1 MVQLKKENTG
11 NIKTVD
17 SVWVTQQNAP
27 TQGVNK
33 LATPD
38 PNYASVRQTNPTKSW
53 DVDTRGLATR
63 FVDDV
68 IKPYGPE
75 DIKEGKV
82 SDVIKIGPEL
92 RPEDT
97 FEETAWGW
105 NYDYDR
111 AVSQERNQQGSLNA
125 LQWTGHVAWLEQNN
139 VGSVQPYTEQAK
151 WLNVANAWPRFGS
164 GSVEWTTPETPTQ
177 PEVTPTTASNTGMG
191 GAFNWGG
198 TSWGT
203 TTQNQ
208 RQLKNADVNFSQYWD
223 DSSAPNQATRWG
235 ENEKYTGDFVK
246 NSNLGYDPNIRTT
259 DLDPSYMFWMDAQW
273 ANTDSA
279 GYIARR
285 NDMIASALFND
296 AVAEW
301 RLPTK
306 DDVINYLAQQEG
318 RMNSTEADR
327 FNTIESIWKRLGGL
341 SDQAQWPDLS
351 NVWAT
356 YSDEALNNMENDL
369 NKSTAGEL
377 YGKVTADQDTH
388 ITTLEDQNSVY
399 KAMNESRIAAYKQ
412 LRGMDSQA
420 IAAAIVS
427 NTMASDSQVM
437 RDLMQYDPD
446 KYQYVMQAVK
456 QMRGQM
462 NINAITSGKWDMT
475 TSASGGSSTMT
486 TEISNFATSNSN
498 DVTSSA
504 DILNSVSS
512 TLNSNQNYATA
523 SEQMAS
529 IENDMAR
536 LNNRLQNLS
545 KEANT
550 VFKWDVPQYIVNA
563 YIANRTAEIQN
574 EMSILENRYN
584 AAQSRQQNEWEKTK
598 RAAEFDLKQ
607 QEFELKKQNAAYDN
621 WAKQQWVAI
630 QMAEFQYKYWT
641 GNTGITVAASSLSRE
656 EIWSAV
662 DGLVQMYTNGQ
673 LGNAQCAAW
682 IQKYYLPQLWVNLG
696 SLSDWSNKQ
705 AICNE
710 LAWEYSPRK
719 WDIVVMSSSSSPQY
733 WHMWIVVG
741 FDGSDMIYLD
751 WNGSLWENWVGT
763 ETPKLRK
770 MSVNN
775 SKIYGYYNPTKA
787 IGSSSQDTLTRH
799 GTTYDLGA
807 YSGWSWMSQAAKET
821 VMGLLTYQI
830 DPDSLPKTWE
840 NWVYKTE
847 VLNAAATIW
856 RNAGWTDKK
865 AKSAA
870 KYIDGWN
877 KALNQWGV
885 GSANSTAASLL
896 WELSEQFKDFNKY
909 DIQAVNGWLNRMSVE
924 LWGSGTMATY
934 ADLNVAANELAK
946 ALKGNAAATEQ
957 EKRDMQDLL
966 TWKMSNAQAQEVFR
980 HFAKDLVD
988 KNASEAQHYRRVTG
1002 YKPDSIYLEEVTD
1015 WMNNELWIDM
1025 ARYYEYTP
1033 TWWWGVYGWQTKGSS
1048 SVDNP
1053 VAYILNA

>member
-11 NIKTVD
+11 TGNIKVVD

-33 LATPD
+33 LNTPD
-38 PNYASVRQTNPTKSW
+38 PNYASVRETKPTNTW
-53 DVDTRGLATR
+53 DVDTRSLSKR

-82 SDVIKIGPEL
+82 SDVIKIGSEL

-125 LQWTGHVAWLEQNN
+125 LQWTGHVAGIPERN
-139 VGSVQPYTEQAK
+139 VGGLNQYTAPEQGR
-151 WLNVANAWPRFGS
+151 NVASILP
-164 GSVEWTTPETPTQ
+164 
-177 PEVTPTTASNTGMG
+177 NTG
-191 GAFNWGG
+191 ARLEPIDVNNPQATQG
-198 TSWGT
+198 TSWANTSNVATWGFNGT
-203 TTQNQ
+203 TTTAENQ
-208 RQLKNADVNFSQYWD
+208 RQLKNADVNFSQYGD

-235 ENEKYTGDFVK
+235 ENEKYTWDFVK
-246 NSNLGYDPNIRTT
+246 NSNLGYDPNIRTS
-259 DLDPSYMFWMDAQW
+259 DLDPNYMFWMDAQW

-296 AVAEW
+296 AVADG

-306 DDVINYLAQQEG
+306 DDVINYLSQQDG
-318 RMNSTEADR
+318 WMNSTEADR

-341 SDQAQWPDLS
+341 ANQTQEWPDM
-351 NVWAT
+351 NNIPAT

-369 NKSTAGEL
+369 NQSTAWEL
-377 YGKVTADQDTH
+377 YGKVTADQSTH
-388 ITTLEDQNSVY
+388 ITTLEDDNSVY
-399 KAMNESRIAAYKQ
+399 KSMNEARINAYKQ

-427 NTMASDSQVM
+427 NSMASDSQVM

-475 TSASGGSSTMT
+475 TSATGGSSTMT
-486 TEISNFATSNSN
+486 SEISDFATSNSTST
-498 DVTSSA
+498 TSSA
-504 DILNSVSS
+504 DILNSVNN
-512 TLNSNQNYATA
+512 TLSSNQNYATA

-598 RAAEFDLKQ
+598 WEAEFDLKK
-607 QEFELKKQNAAYDN
+607 QEFELKKQNAVYDN
-621 WAKQQWVAI
+621 WATQQGIALK
-630 QMAEFQYKYWT
+630 MAEFNQKYWT
-641 GNTGITVAASSLSRE
+641 NGWPSIAASSLSRDQ
-656 EIWSAV
+656 IWSAV
-662 DGLVQMYTNGQ
+662 DSLVTMYNNWQ
-673 LGNAQCAAW
+673 LGNAQCAAG
-682 IQKYYLPQLWVNLG
+682 IQKYYLPQIGVNLG

-733 WHMWIVVG
+733 WHMWVVVG
-741 FDGSDMIYLD
+741 FDGSDMVYLD
-751 WNGSLWENWVGT
+751 WNGSLGENWVGT

-787 IGSSSQDTLTRH
+787 IGGNSSLDTLTWH
-799 GTTYDLGA
+799 GTTYNLA
-807 YSGWSWMSQAAKET
+807 SYSGWNSLSDAAKET
-821 VMGLLTYQI
+821 VRWLLTYQI
-830 DPDSLPKTWE
+830 NPDSLPKTGE
-840 NWVYKTE
+840 NWVYKTQ
-847 VLNAAATIW
+847 VLNAASEIGREQW
-856 RNAGWTDKK
+856 RNDKK
-865 AKSAA
+865 ASQIN
-870 KYIDGWN
+870 KYIEWWN
-877 KALNQWGV
+877 KALNQWWV

-909 DIQAVNGWLNRMSVE
+909 DIQTVNGWLNIMSQE
-924 LWGSGTMATY
+924 FWGSWTMATY
-934 ADLNVAANELAK
+934 ADLNVAAAELAK
-946 ALKGNAAATEQ
+946 ALKGNASATEQ
-957 EKRDMQDLL
+957 EKKDIAALL
-966 TWKMSNAQAQEVFR
+966 SGKMSNAQAQEVFK

-988 KNASEAQHYRRVTG
+988 KNASEALHYKRVAG
-1002 YKPDSIYLEEVTD
+1002 YKPDPIYIDEVAD
-1015 WMNNELWIDM
+1015 WMNNELWVDM
-1025 ARYYEYTP
+1025 SRYYDYNP
-1033 TWWWGVYGWQTKGSS
+1033 SGWWSVFGASS
-1048 SVDNP
+1048 GDLSSDQMVNNIFN
-1053 VAYILNA
+1053 Y